1 MTVRTESDDSE
12 IKVVMAQNNSK
23 KHIIVI
29 GGGAAG
35 MFSAVTAAR
44 AGARVTLLEKN
55 EKLGKKIY
63 ITGKGRCNLTNN
75 SNPEE
80 LMQAVCG
87 RSKFLYSAFSNWNA
101 QDTMRFFEEA
111 GLRLKEER
119 GRRVFPVSDH
129 ASDVT
134 KTLEAQLKQQG
145 VIIRLNMN
153 VSRVL
158 TKPDGSFFGVDTHNC
173 QTGAKEIIMAD
184 ACVIA
189 TGGLSYPSTGSTG
202 DGYRFASVLG
212 HKITPLSP
220 SLIPFESDTEW
231 VCELT
236 GLTLKNVGFKLIL
249 DKKALYEERI
259 AEVLF
264 THFGISGPAV
274 LTASSMLTGRLYPQ
288 GYPDILQKTDHM
300 VTVAL
305 DLKPALTEEEL
316 DRRLV
321 RELNEHHR
329 QNFRN
334 AVQEL
339 FPKKLLPVFV
349 RLSGIDAE
357 KKADQITSAERRS
370 FGRLM
375 KNLTVHITALRGWD
389 EAVITHGGIS
399 TREVNPKTMESKII
413 RGVFFAGEVLDVDA
427 VTGGF
432 NLQIAWSTGYAAGIG
447 AAHIE
452 GEKDELRDSN

>member
-1 MTVRTESDDSE
+1 M
-12 IKVVMAQNNSK
+12 MAQDNRR
-23 KHIIVI
+23 KHILVI

-35 MFSAVTAAR
+35 MFAAVAASR

-55 EKLGKKIY
+55 DKLGKKIY

-75 SNPEE
+75 STPAE

-111 GLRLKEER
+111 GLKLKEER

-134 KTLEAQLKQQG
+134 KTLTSLLKKQG
-145 VIIRLNMN
+145 VAIKLNTEA
-153 VSRVL
+153 SRIL
-158 TKPDGSFFGVDTHNC
+158 TKQDGRFIGVNAFDHE
-173 QTGAKEIIMAD
+173 TGTEERITAD

-189 TGGLSYPSTGSTG
+189 TGGMSYPSTGSTG
-202 DGYRFASVLG
+202 DGYRFASAIG
-212 HKITPLSP
+212 HQVTPLSP

-231 VCELT
+231 VHDLT
-236 GLTLKNVGFKLIL
+236 GLTLKNVGFKLTF
-249 DKKALYEERI
+249 DHKTLYEEPV

-274 LTASSMLTGRLYPQ
+274 LTASGILTGRLYPK
-288 GYPDILQKTDHM
+288 GYADIRTATDHTVY
-300 VTVAL
+300 VTV
-305 DLKPALTEEEL
+305 DLKPALSDEEL

-321 RELNEHHR
+321 RELNGHHR
-329 QNFRN
+329 QDFKN
-334 AVQEL
+334 AVQGL
-339 FPKKLLPVFV
+339 FPKKMLPVIV

-375 KNLTVHITALRGWD
+375 KNLTVHIEGLRGWD
-389 EAVITHGGIS
+389 EAVITHGGVS
-399 TREVNPKTMESKII
+399 TREVNPKTMESKIV

-447 AAHIE
+447 AAHKE
-452 GEKDELRDSN
+452 GENDELRDSN

>member
-12 IKVVMAQNNSK
+12 IKVNMALNSSE

-35 MFSAVTAAR
+35 MFAAVTAAR

-119 GRRVFPVSDH
+119 GRRIFPVSDH

-134 KTLEAQLKQQG
+134 KTLTAQLEQQG
-145 VIIRLNMN
+145 VMIRLNTK
-153 VSRVL
+153 VSGIL
-158 TKPDGSFFGVDTHNC
+158 TGHDGSFIGVDMYNC
-173 QTGAKEIIMAD
+173 GTGARETMMGD

-202 DGYRFASVLG
+202 DGYRFASALG

-231 VCELT
+231 VYELT

-249 DKKALYEERI
+249 DQKALYEERV

-274 LTASSMLTGRLYPQ
+274 LTASSILTGRLYPQ
-288 GYPDILQKTDHM
+288 GYPGTRHKTDHT
-300 VTVAL
+300 VTVSL

-321 RELNEHHR
+321 RELNDHHR
-329 QNFRN
+329 QDFRN
-334 AVQEL
+334 AVQGL

-349 RLSGIDAE
+349 RLSEIDAE

-375 KNLTVHITALRGWD
+375 KNLTIQIAALRGWD
-389 EAVITHGGIS
+389 EAVITHGGVS

>member
-1 MTVRTESDDSE
+1 
-12 IKVVMAQNNSK
+12 MAQNNSE

-35 MFSAVTAAR
+35 MFAAVTAAR

-55 EKLGKKIY
+55 GKLGKKIY

-75 SNPEE
+75 SRPEE

-87 RSKFLYSAFSNWNA
+87 RSKFLYSAFSKWNA
-101 QDTMRFFEEA
+101 QDTMHFFEEA
-111 GLRLKEER
+111 GLKLKEER
-119 GRRVFPVSDH
+119 GRRVFPCSDH

-134 KTLEAQLKQQG
+134 KTLTALLKQLD
-145 VIIRLNMN
+145 VTIRLNTE
-153 VSRVL
+153 VSGIL
-158 TKPDGSFFGVDTHNC
+158 TKEDGSFLGVDTHHC
-173 QTGAKEIIMAD
+173 ETGAEKMMQAD

-202 DGYRFASVLG
+202 DGYQFASSIG

-236 GLTLKNVGFKLIL
+236 GLTLKNVGFKLTV
-249 DKKALYEERI
+249 DQKTLYEESV

-274 LTASSMLTGRLYPQ
+274 LTGSSVLTSRLYPQ
-288 GYPDILQKTDHM
+288 GYPDIRHTDDHT
-300 VTVAL
+300 VTVSL
-305 DLKPALTEEEL
+305 DLKPALSEEEL

-329 QNFRN
+329 QDFKN
-334 AVQEL
+334 AVQGL
-339 FPKKLLPVFV
+339 FPKKILPVIV
-349 RLSGIDAE
+349 RLSGIDEE

-375 KNLTVHITALRGWD
+375 KNLTVNITALRGWD
-389 EAVITHGGIS
+389 EAVITHGGVS

-447 AAHIE
+447 AAHKE
-452 GEKDELRDSN
+452 GESNELCDSN